1 MVIGEWLALLP
12 ILIVMVGIGIIVR
25 DILTHDK
32 KRR

>member
-1 MVIGEWLALLP
+1 MVIGEWLALLAA
-12 ILIVMVGIGIIVR
+12 LIFMIGIGKIVS

>member
-1 MVIGEWLALLP
+1 MVLGEWLALLAAL
-12 ILIVMVGIGIIVR
+12 ILMVGISKIAW

>member
-1 MVIGEWLALLP
+1 MVTGEWLALLAAL
-12 ILIVMVGIGIIVR
+12 ILMIGIGKIVM

>member
-1 MVIGEWLALLP
+1 MVTGEWLALLP
-12 ILIVMVGIGIIVR
+12 VLILMVGIGIIVR

>member
-1 MVIGEWLALLP
+1 MVLGEWLALLAAL
-12 ILIVMVGIGIIVR
+12 ILTAGISKIVW